1 MILKALLL
9 FAMLVA
15 SPAQAQDLRI
25 SATKFCNAARQINA
39 QNLSVAPG
47 SYAAEMIAAKAS
59 QSSEQYRNLW
69 IIAKAL
75 DIPSC
80 RTMW

>member
-1 MILKALLL
+1 LKAFLLL
-9 FAMLVA
+9 AMLVA
-15 SPAQAQDLRI
+15 SSPAQAQDLRT

-47 SYAAEMIAAKAS
+47 SYASEMIAARAS

-80 RTMW
+80 RAMW